1 MQKKNLTYCV
11 FLILTF
17 FSFTTEISFSQRSF
31 EGFEGDFKKFF
42 TEAETYFLYEDYT
55 EALYF
60 YKLLK
65 REFAGNKKYDYRMGL
80 CYLNIHGQKHKA
92 IPFLK
97 NATEAVY
104 ENCREHLFR
113 ESCVPVDVHFYL
125 GDAYRINNQL
135 NNAIESYQKF
145 IELANE
151 EEYDLLIVKQE
162 IEACKRAKE
171 SIANPK
177 PIQFIR
183 LDENVN
189 TGDHFN
195 PIFSADGNTL
205 VFASEM
211 QFYTAVFYTTKNDEG
226 TWNTPINI
234 IPHLEFDD
242 NIYPSSLNGDGTE
255 LYLCRLDDYGGDI
268 YFSRLENERWSPA
281 KKIAPP
287 VNSRFWE
294 SHACI
299 TPDGNTLYFSSNRD
313 EGYGGLDIYKTTKEA
328 DGKWSEPKNLGPDI
342 NSPLDEHTPFISNNE
357 KTLYFSSRGH
367 NSIGGFDI
375 FRSEKI
381 NSGWS
386 SPFNPGYPL
395 NTTDD
400 DIFFHPASSFE
411 SNNIIGYISR
421 INPQKGIQRN
431 LYKVEFNSSFQ

>member
-1 MQKKNLTYCV
+1 MQKKYLIYFIFLT
-11 FLILTF
+11 LIF
-17 FSFTTEISFSQRSF
+17 FSSTTEISFSQRNV
-31 EGFEGDFKKFF
+31 EGFDGNFKKLF
-42 TEAETYFLYEDYT
+42 TEAESYFLYEDYA
-55 EALYF
+55 EALYL
-60 YKLLK
+60 YRLLK
-65 REFAGNKKYDYRMGL
+65 REFANNKKYDYRIGL
-80 CYLNIHGQKHKA
+80 CYLNMHGQKQKA

-104 ENCREHLFR
+104 ENCREHLYR

-135 NNAIESYQKF
+135 DKSIESYQKF
-145 IELANE
+145 IELANK

-171 SIANPK
+171 SIDNPK
-177 PIQFIR
+177 PIQLIQ
-183 LDENVN
+183 LNENVN

-195 PIFSADGNTL
+195 PVFSADGNTL

-255 LYLCRLDDYGGDI
+255 LYLCRLDDYGGDV
-268 YFSRLENERWSPA
+268 YFSKLENEKWSPA
-281 KKIAPP
+281 KKLDAP

-294 SHACI
+294 SHASI
-299 TPDGNTLYFSSNRD
+299 SPDGNTLYFSSNRN

-328 DGKWSEPKNLGPDI
+328 NGKWSEPKNLGATI
-342 NSPLDEHTPFISNNE
+342 NTERDEHTPFICDNE

-375 FRSEKI
+375 FRSEKT
-381 NSGWS
+381 NSEWS
-386 SPFNPGYPL
+386 SPVNLSYPL

-400 DIFFHPASSFE
+400 DIFFHPAPHPDPD
-411 SNNIIGYISR
+411 NIIGYVFR

-431 LYKVEFNSSFQ
+431 LYKVKSNSSF